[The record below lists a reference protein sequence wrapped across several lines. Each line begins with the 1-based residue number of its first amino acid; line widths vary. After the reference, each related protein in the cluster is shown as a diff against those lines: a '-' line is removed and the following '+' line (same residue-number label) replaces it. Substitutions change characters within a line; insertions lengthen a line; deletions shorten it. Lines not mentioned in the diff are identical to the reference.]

1 MSRRLGA
8 ALLVM
13 LGLLAACDSDR
24 VTSPPRSNDKPTP
37 GNSPPAF
44 PEGEVRVGVLGEPTT
59 LDPYAVDASDL
70 TLALT
75 RPLHPSLFR
84 LLPDGEVRPEL
95 ALSLDETDSGVRIR
109 LREAS
114 WSDGLPI
121 SARDVVRSMREARPP
136 SGFARVRTAEARG
149 PYTVVVTGKVAD
161 WPLTLARAA
170 PIVSSRRGV
179 YGGPFVL
186 AERTPGLELVLE
198 PNTRWW
204 GRRVGLE
211 RVLVRHIASLDIMIS
226 LLKRGE
232 LDVGATPSALNLS
245 GRLEAAGLEWGQ
257 ALGWETLWADFSAA
271 DVNASERQ
279 GVVEALDLRRMESVF
294 VASLGRLVSVPD
306 LSEAGARPLQELDI
320 AAPRDDELLVLYQ
333 EALYEQ
339 LKGAGIAS
347 ELSAIESTEFYGGWL
362 RDNPVDIA
370 LRRSTGVPGM
380 LPGAGPRD
388 ALPLARVSTVLAW
401 RAGIRGP
408 RPNPT
413 LEGPLWNLQS
423 WSREAR
429 GG

>member
-8 ALLVM
+8 ALLAV
-13 LGLLAACDSDR
+13 LWLLAACDSDR
-24 VTSPPRSNDKPTP
+24 VTSPPRSKDKPSP
-37 GNSPPAF
+37 GNSPPAA
-44 PEGEVRVGVLGEPTT
+44 PEGEVRVGVVGEPAT

-75 RPLHPSLFR
+75 RPLYPSLFR
-84 LLPDGEVRPEL
+84 LLPDGEARPEL
-95 ALSLDETDSGVRIR
+95 ALSLDETASGARIR

-114 WSDGLPI
+114 WSDGRPI
-121 SARDVVRSMREARPP
+121 TARDVIRSVEEARPP
-136 SGFARVRTAEARG
+136 SGLALVRTAEARG
-149 PYTVVVTGKVAD
+149 ARTVVFTGEVGD
-161 WPLTLARAA
+161 WPRTLARAA

-198 PNTRWW
+198 PNSRWW
-204 GRRVGLE
+204 GRPVGLE
-211 RVLVRHIASLDIMIS
+211 RVRVRHIASLDIMIA

-245 GRLEAAGLEWGQ
+245 GRLDAVGLEWAQ
-257 ALGWETLWADFSAA
+257 ALGWESVWMDFGAA
-271 DVNASERQ
+271 DVSASERQ
-279 GVVEALDLRRMESVF
+279 GVAEALDLARMESVF
-294 VASLGRLVSVPD
+294 VASLGRLVSTPD
-306 LSEAGARPLQELDI
+306 RSGVGSRPLQELDI
-320 AAPRDDELLVLYQ
+320 AAPRDDEILILYQ
-333 EALYEQ
+333 EAVYEQ

-362 RDNPVDIA
+362 RDNPVDVA
-370 LRRSTGVPGM
+370 LRRSTGVPGA
-380 LPGAGPRD
+380 LPGVGAAD

-401 RAGIRGP
+401 RPGIRGP

-413 LEGPLWNLQS
+413 LEGPLWNLES
-423 WSREAR
+423 WSREAK

>member
-13 LGLLAACDSDR
+13 VWLLVGCDSDR
-24 VTSPPRSNDKPTP
+24 VTSPPRSKDGSRPP
-37 GNSPPAF
+37 NSPPAA
-44 PEGEVRVGVLGEPTT
+44 PEGEVRVGVLGEPAT
-59 LDPYAVDASDL
+59 LDPYSVDSSDL

-75 RPLHPSLFR
+75 RPLYPSLFR

-95 ALSLDETDSGVRIR
+95 ALSLDVTASGARVR

-114 WSDGLPI
+114 WSDGRPI
-121 SARDVVRSMREARPP
+121 SASDVIRSVEEARAP

-149 PYTVVVTGKVAD
+149 PRMVVITGDVAD

-170 PIVSSRRGV
+170 PIVPSRRGV

-186 AERTPGLELVLE
+186 AGRTPGLELVLQ
-198 PNTRWW
+198 PNPRWW
-204 GRRVGLE
+204 GRSVGLE
-211 RVLVRHIASLDIMIS
+211 RVRVRHIASIDIMIS

-245 GRLEAAGLEWGQ
+245 GRLEAAGLEWAQ
-257 ALGWETLWADFSAA
+257 ALGWESVWADFGAA
-271 DVNASERQ
+271 DVSASELLGAVQ
-279 GVVEALDLRRMESVF
+279 ALDLSRMESVF
-294 VASLGRLVSVPD
+294 VASLGRLVATPD
-306 LSEAGARPLQELDI
+306 RSRAGSRPLQELDI

-333 EALYEQ
+333 EAIFEQ

-362 RDNPVDIA
+362 RDNPVDVA
-370 LRRSTGVPGM
+370 LRRSTGVPGG
-380 LPGAGPRD
+380 LPGAGAAD

-401 RAGIRGP
+401 RPGIRGP
-408 RPNPT
+408 QPNPT
-413 LEGPLWNLQS
+413 LEGPLWNLES
-423 WSREAR
+423 WSREAN